1 MESGLRRVANR
12 ALDYVLPV
20 KCAGGCGRE
29 GAWLCETCAPRVRP
43 EPLRMFPDD
52 QSLDGVVALFP
63 YRDPAIR
70 RIVGKLKY
78 QSAWTALPT
87 IRTLIERF
95 SNDFTG
101 RLIVKKFD
109 YVLPVPL
116 ARDKHETRGFNQAKH
131 IAEMIAPTVR
141 GSVET
146 RWLHRRVNPFR
157 TAQAKLE
164 KDEREKKAP
173 TGYYLAPGLNL
184 GGASMLLV
192 DDVFT
197 TGATMRACARLLR
210 DAGVGT
216 LWGFALAHG

>member
-12 ALDYVLPV
+12 ALDYVLPI

-29 GAWLCETCAPRVRP
+29 GVWLCRMCAPRVRP
-43 EPLRMFPDD
+43 EPLRAFPDD

-63 YRDPAIR
+63 YRDPAVR

-78 QSAWTALPT
+78 QSAWTAFPT
-87 IRTLIERF
+87 IRDLIERHA
-95 SNDFTG
+95 DELER
-101 RLIVKKFD
+101 RLITKNFD
-109 YVLPVPL
+109 FILPVPL
-116 ARDKHETRGFNQAKH
+116 SRDKRERRGFNQAEQ
-131 IAEMIAPTVR
+131 IARMLALQVA

-146 RWLHRRVNPFR
+146 NWLHRRVNPSR
-157 TAQAKLE
+157 KAQAKLE
-164 KDEREKKAP
+164 KEAREQKAP

-184 GGASMLLV
+184 GGASVLLV

-197 TGATMRACARLLR
+197 TGATMRACARLCR
-210 DAGVGT
+210 AAGAGA

>member
-1 MESGLRRVANR
+1 MAGR
-12 ALDYVLPV
+12 ALDYVLPI

-29 GAWLCETCAPRVRP
+29 GAWLCDACTPRVRP
-43 EPLRMFPDD
+43 DPLRMFPDD

-63 YRDPAIR
+63 YRDQAVR

-78 QSAWTALPT
+78 QSAWTTLPT
-87 IRTLIERF
+87 IRALVERHA
-95 SNDFTG
+95 DELAR
-101 RLIVKKFD
+101 RLITKKFD
-109 YVLPVPL
+109 YILPVPL
-116 ARDKHETRGFNQAKH
+116 ARDKRETRGFNQAEQ
-131 IAEMIAPTVR
+131 IAEMLAPLVV

-146 RWLHRRVNPFR
+146 GWLHRRVNPFR
-157 TAQAKLE
+157 KAQAKLE

-184 GGASMLLV
+184 GGASVLIV

-197 TGATMRACARLLR
+197 TGATMRMSARLLR
-210 DAGVGT
+210 DAGAGA